1 MKIGVH
7 PSNLHLRLAQIWP
20 GAFASF
26 DAEFVTYHEGRD
38 TAVLIAKG
46 KIDFGGTGSTPP
58 INAALNGLHVN
69 YIAAS
74 APRPANGAIL
84 VRTDSIIKSVA
95 DLKGRRIGL
104 VDGSFQTY
112 YLARNLEDAKLRL
125 SDIERVEPEIN
136 DALPA
141 LLEGRVDAWI
151 AMAPRL
157 ENALERNDV
166 RLLSRCGNTIPNRSL
181 FWTLEDAGL
190 NVATGLQIAQE
201 LARIGKEIAADP
213 HQAARRLVER
223 GATETTLQGWEK
235 VIASRDF
242 SVIPADETILNE
254 QQQEAEVLYRH
265 GHFDRLVSILPN
277 ISATA
282 DA

>member
-7 PSNLHLRLAQIWP
+7 PSNLHLRIAQVWP
-20 GAFASF
+20 DAFAAL
-26 DAEFVTYHEGRD
+26 DGEFVAYREGRD
-38 TAVLIAKG
+38 TGRLITEG

-58 INAALNGLHVN
+58 ITAALDGFDVQ

-84 VRTDSIIKSVA
+84 VRENSPIKTTA

-112 YLARNLEDAKLRL
+112 YLARNLEDAQL
-125 SDIERVEPEIN
+125 SLADIERIEPEVN

-141 LLEGRVDAWI
+141 LLDGRVDAWI

-157 ENALERNDV
+157 ENALERDDI

-181 FWTLEDAGL
+181 FWTVETAGL
-190 NVATGLQIAQE
+190 SADMRLKIAQE
-201 LARIGKEIAADP
+201 LARIGREITADP
-213 HQAARRLVER
+213 HQAARRLVES
-223 GATETTLQGWEK
+223 GATETNLQGWEK

-242 SVIPADETILNE
+242 TVIPADETILSE
-254 QQQEAEVLYRH
+254 QQTEAEVLHRH
-265 GHFDRLVSILPN
+265 GHFEHLARIYPQAASF
-277 ISATA
+277 
-282 DA
+282 

>member
-7 PSNLHLRLAQIWP
+7 PSNLHLRIAQVWP
-20 GAFASF
+20 DAFTALGG
-26 DAEFVTYHEGRD
+26 EFVSYSEGRD
-38 TAVLIAKG
+38 TGPLITEG

-58 INAALNGLHVN
+58 ITAALDGLDVQ

-84 VRTDSIIKSVA
+84 VRNDSPIKTTA

-112 YLARNLEDAKLRL
+112 YLARNLEEAGLNL
-125 SDIERVEPEIN
+125 TDIERIEPEVN

-141 LLEGRVDAWI
+141 LLDGRVDAWI

-157 ENALERNDV
+157 ENALERDDI
-166 RLLSRCGNTIPNRSL
+166 RLLSRCGSTIPNRSL
-181 FWTLEDAGL
+181 FWTVETAGL
-190 NVATGLQIAQE
+190 NADTRLKIAQE
-201 LARIGKEIAADP
+201 LARIGREITTDP
-213 HQAARRLVER
+213 HQAARRLVES
-223 GATETTLQGWEK
+223 GATETNLQGWEK

-242 SVIPADETILNE
+242 TVIPADETILSE
-254 QQQEAEVLYRH
+254 QQTEAEVLHRH
-265 GHFDRLVSILPN
+265 GHFEHLARIYPQAVSF
-277 ISATA
+277 
-282 DA
+282 

>member
-7 PSNLHLRLAQIWP
+7 PSNLHLRIAQVWP
-20 GAFASF
+20 DAFAAL
-26 DAEFVTYHEGRD
+26 DGEFVAYREGRD
-38 TAVLIAKG
+38 TGRLITEG

-58 INAALNGLHVN
+58 ITAALDGLPVN

-84 VRTDSIIKSVA
+84 VRTDSPIKSTS

-112 YLARNLEDAKLRL
+112 YLARNLEDAQL
-125 SDIERVEPEIN
+125 SLTDIERIEPEVN

-141 LLEGRVDAWI
+141 LLDGRVDAWI

-157 ENALERNDV
+157 ENALERDDI
-166 RLLSRCGNTIPNRSL
+166 RLLSRCGSTIPNRSL
-181 FWTLEDAGL
+181 FWTVETASLSADTRL
-190 NVATGLQIAQE
+190 KIAQE
-201 LARIGKEIAADP
+201 LARIGREITADP
-213 HQAARRLVER
+213 HQAARRLVES
-223 GATETTLQGWEK
+223 GATETNLQGWEK

-242 SVIPADETILNE
+242 TVIPADEIILTE
-254 QQQEAEVLYRH
+254 QQTEAEVLHRH
-265 GHFDRLVSILPN
+265 GHFEHLARIYPQAASF
-277 ISATA
+277 
-282 DA
+282 

>member
-7 PSNLHLRLAQIWP
+7 PSNLHLRIAQIWP
-20 GAFASF
+20 NAFADF
-26 DAEFVTYHEGRD
+26 GGEFIAYREGRD
-38 TAVLIAKG
+38 TGALIADG
-46 KIDFGGTGSTPP
+46 TISFGGTGSTPP
-58 INAALNGLHVN
+58 ITAALSGLKVQ

-84 VRTDSIIKSVA
+84 VRSDSTIKTVS
-95 DLKGRRIGL
+95 DLKGQRIGL

-112 YLARNLEDAKLRL
+112 YLARNLEDAGL
-125 SDIERVEPEIN
+125 SLPDIERVEPEVN

-157 ENALERNDV
+157 ENALERDDI
-166 RLLSRCGNTIPNRSL
+166 RLLSRCGSTIPNRSL

-190 NVATGLQIAQE
+190 DTDIRLKIAQE
-201 LARIGKEIAADP
+201 LARIGKEITADP
-213 HQAARRLVER
+213 HQAARRLAES
-223 GATETTLQGWEK
+223 GATETTLQGWER

-242 SVIPADETILNE
+242 TVIPADETILSE
-254 QQQEAEVLYRH
+254 QQQEADVLFRH
-265 GHFDRLVSILPN
+265 GHFDRHVTI
-277 ISATA
+277 
-282 DA
+282 

>member
-7 PSNLHLRLAQIWP
+7 PSNLHLRIAQIWP
-20 GAFASF
+20 NAFADF
-26 DAEFVTYHEGRD
+26 GGEFVAYREGRD
-38 TAVLIAKG
+38 TGALIADG
-46 KIDFGGTGSTPP
+46 TIHFGGTGSTPP
-58 INAALNGLHVN
+58 ITAVLNGLNVN

-84 VRTDSIIKSVA
+84 VRADSDIKTTN

-112 YLARNLEDAKLRL
+112 YLARNLEDAQL
-125 SDIERVEPEIN
+125 SLADIERVEPEVN

-157 ENALERNDV
+157 ENALERDDI
-166 RLLSRCGNTIPNRSL
+166 RLLSRCGSTIPNRSL
-181 FWTLEDAGL
+181 FWTLEESGL
-190 NVATGLQIAQE
+190 NAATRLQIAQE

-213 HQAARRLVER
+213 HQAARRLVES
-223 GATETTLQGWEK
+223 GANETTQQGWER

-242 SVIPADETILNE
+242 TVIPADETILSE
-254 QQQEAEVLYRH
+254 QQQEADVLFRH
-265 GHFDRLVSILPN
+265 GHFERL
-277 ISATA
+277 ATIHHA
-282 DA
+282 

>member
-7 PSNLHLRLAQIWP
+7 PSNLHLRIAQVWP
-20 GAFASF
+20 DAFAAM
-26 DAEFVTYHEGRD
+26 DGEFVAYREGRD
-38 TAVLIAKG
+38 TGRLITGG

-58 INAALNGLHVN
+58 ITAALDGLDVQ

-84 VRTDSIIKSVA
+84 VRTDSPIKSTS

-112 YLARNLEDAKLRL
+112 YLARNLEDAQL
-125 SDIERVEPEIN
+125 SLTDIERIEPEVN

-141 LLEGRVDAWI
+141 LLDGRVDAWI

-157 ENALERNDV
+157 ENALERDDI

-181 FWTLEDAGL
+181 FWTVETAGL
-190 NVATGLQIAQE
+190 SADTRLKIAQE
-201 LARIGKEIAADP
+201 LARIGREITADP
-213 HQAARRLVER
+213 HQAARRLVES
-223 GATETTLQGWEK
+223 GATEASLQGWEK

-242 SVIPADETILNE
+242 TVIPADETILSE
-254 QQQEAEVLYRH
+254 QQTEAEVLHRH
-265 GHFDRLVSILPN
+265 GHFEHLARIYPQAASF
-277 ISATA
+277 
-282 DA
+282 

>member
-7 PSNLHLRLAQIWP
+7 PSNLHLRIAQIWP
-20 GAFASF
+20 NAFANF
-26 DAEFVTYHEGRD
+26 DAEFVAYREGRD
-38 TAVLIAKG
+38 TGALIADG
-46 KIDFGGTGSTPP
+46 TIHFGGTGSTPP
-58 INAALNGLHVN
+58 ITAALSGLNVS

-74 APRPANGAIL
+74 APRPANGALL
-84 VRTDSIIKSVA
+84 VRADSAIKTTN

-112 YLARNLEDAKLRL
+112 YLARNLEDAQL
-125 SDIERVEPEIN
+125 SLADIERVEPEVN

-157 ENALERNDV
+157 ENALERDDI
-166 RLLSRCGNTIPNRSL
+166 RLLSRCGSTIPNRSL
-181 FWTLEDAGL
+181 FWTLEESGLDA
-190 NVATGLQIAQE
+190 ATRLQIAQE

-213 HQAARRLVER
+213 QQAARRLVEN
-223 GATETTLQGWEK
+223 GATETTLQGWER
-235 VIASRDF
+235 VITSRDF
-242 SVIPADETILNE
+242 TVIPADETILSE

-265 GHFDRLVSILPN
+265 GHFDRL
-277 ISATA
+277 ATIHHP
-282 DA
+282 

>member
-7 PSNLHLRLAQIWP
+7 PSNLHLRIAQVWP
-20 GAFASF
+20 DAFAAM
-26 DAEFVTYHEGRD
+26 DGEFVAYREGRY
-38 TAVLIAKG
+38 TGSLITEG

-58 INAALNGLHVN
+58 ITAALDGLPVN

-84 VRTDSIIKSVA
+84 VRTDSPIKSTS

-112 YLARNLEDAKLRL
+112 YLARNLEDAQL
-125 SDIERVEPEIN
+125 SLTDIERIEPEVN

-141 LLEGRVDAWI
+141 LLDGRVDAWI

-157 ENALERNDV
+157 ENALERDDI
-166 RLLSRCGNTIPNRSL
+166 RLLSRCGSTIPNRSL
-181 FWTLEDAGL
+181 FWTVETASLSADTRL
-190 NVATGLQIAQE
+190 KIAQE
-201 LARIGKEIAADP
+201 LARIGREITADP
-213 HQAARRLVER
+213 HQAARRLVES
-223 GATETTLQGWEK
+223 GATETNLQGWEK

-242 SVIPADETILNE
+242 TVIPADEIILTE
-254 QQQEAEVLYRH
+254 QQTEAEVLHRH
-265 GHFDRLVSILPN
+265 GHFEHLARIYPQAASF
-277 ISATA
+277 
-282 DA
+282 